1 MIFDGVFKEVEYT
14 MKKINFIGGF
24 LIGAL
29 GSIWTLFIFV
39 VGIILGIVL
48 DVGGNYVD
56 KQVHNPYPRYR
67 K

>member
-1 MIFDGVFKEVEYT
+1 MR
-14 MKKINFIGGF
+14 KINFIGGF
-24 LIGAL
+24 IMGIF

-48 DVGGNYVD
+48 DINHSD
-56 KQVHNPYPRYR
+56 KQAYNPYPRYR

>member
-1 MIFDGVFKEVEYT
+1 

-24 LIGAL
+24 LVGTF

-48 DVGGNYVD
+48 DINGSD
-56 KQVHNPYPRYR
+56 KQTYNPYPRYR